1 MNDYHMAG
9 NVLIEAL
16 HIFFY
21 LIFFFIL
28 QRSME
33 LGKIKWLT
41 RGHIAGK
48 WQRQVCVTLKLTF
61 LITRLLAYSR
71 HAGTACTFK
80 RVNIKLELL
89 LRHRPLPFLKAGT
102 ASSLSLS
109 SWT

>member
-9 NVLIEAL
+9 NVLTEAL
-16 HIFFY
+16 HIFLY

-33 LGKIKWLT
+33 LGEIKWLT
-41 RGHIAGK
+41 QGHIARK
-48 WQRQVCVTLKLTF
+48 WQRQVCMTLKLMF
-61 LITRLLAYSR
+61 LITRLSAYSR
-71 HAGTACTFK
+71 HAGTAYTFK
-80 RVNIKLELL
+80 IVNIKLELL

-109 SWT
+109 SCT